1 MTVEKDTVY
10 RGLLRPAKLFGL
22 PLTSAVILLVT
33 MLLGFM
39 WAESFWALASIIVFY
54 PALYGL
60 AKWDPN
66 FFDVITRTLRNFG
79 PSKNRKVWGGDS
91 YEP

>member
-22 PLTSAVILLVT
+22 PLTSAVILIATV
-33 MLLGFM
+33 MLGFM
-39 WAESFWALASIIVFY
+39 WAESFYALGIIVVIY
-54 PALYGL
+54 PVLFGL
-60 AKWDPN
+60 AQWDPN
-66 FFDVITRTLRNFG
+66 FFDVITKTLKNFG
-79 PSKNRKVWGGDS
+79 PSKNRKLWGGDS

>member
-1 MTVEKDTVY
+1 V
-10 RGLLRPAKLFGL
+10 
-22 PLTSAVILLVT
+22 
-33 MLLGFM
+33 
-39 WAESFWALASIIVFY
+39 IVFY
-54 PALYGL
+54 PALFGL

-66 FFDVITRTLRNFG
+66 FFDVITKTLKNFG